1 MTMRNCLR
9 SQVEISGNVTY
20 LTYLYKYIKINGF
33 TNTYVKICLITIN
46 DYKMS
51 LTYHELLSRLLL
63 SLFALKFVKLS
74 KYLTTSRYKVKRVS
88 KSIKIKITAH
98 TILSITKTVM
108 LSFCCSFSDL
118 QLLRGSCNVQNEI
131 TYQY

>member
-1 MTMRNCLR
+1 MKNFNCSHEEICRN
-9 SQVEISGNVTY
+9 VIY
-20 LTYLYKYIKINGF
+20 LTYLCKSIKINGF

-46 DYKMS
+46 DYKLS

-74 KYLTTSRYKVKRVS
+74 KYLTNIRYEVKLVS

-118 QLLRGSCNVQNEI
+118 QLLRGSCNVQNQT
-131 TYQY
+131 TYQD